1 MKQLFEFDIHI
12 GDWRVLVQSRDIQ
25 NGAVQNRHIS
35 EGAIESRHIADKA
48 IQAKHIDGSIE
59 GRNIA
64 DKAIQARHIVDNS
77 IKGDHFDDDGLHHGK
92 IADDA
97 IWARNI
103 KDRNVTSRKIEKKA
117 IQNEHLSEKSVG
129 PRNVTDDF
137 QGKIVL
143 PITNQLDGK
152 YGDITQE
159 LYSMIASLQVGGIAL
174 SGKFGERTDIGI
186 HQKAL
191 TKALGRL
198 WDELGSLTGKTY
210 MDYTLTV
217 QPTYIPKEGTATV
230 TVTADCSEAISDF
243 DSIKLYVNGV
253 LKAESHDVTRYIQNL
268 AIESE
273 GVSTIKA
280 VGVIFGK
287 TITKESQVTKAL
299 PFFMGSGQSYEDVM
313 VPECQ
318 KELIG
323 TLEGDYDLTVKND
336 GEHMFIIIPASRKI
350 EFRRASI
357 GKSDMGGYEIP
368 LDIVHEDSGIVAYKS
383 KAPDGYLAGTYNI
396 DININS

>member
-25 NGAVQNRHIS
+25 NGAVQSRHIS

-48 IQAKHIDGSIE
+48 VQAQHIDGTIE
-59 GRNIA
+59 ARHIA
-64 DKAIQARHIVDNS
+64 DKAIESRHIEDNS

-129 PRNVTDDF
+129 PSNVTDDF

-152 YGDITQE
+152 YEDITKE

-174 SGKFGERTDIGI
+174 SGKFGDRTDIGI

-198 WDELGSLTGKTY
+198 WEELGTLTGKTY

-217 QPTYIPKEGTATV
+217 QPTFIPKEGTATV

-268 AIESE
+268 TIESE

-280 VGVIFGK
+280 EGIIFGK
-287 TITKESQVTKAL
+287 TIIKEAQVSKL
-299 PFFMGSGQSYEDVM
+299 MPFFMGGGQAYTDVM

-336 GEHMFIIIPASRKI
+336 GDYMFIIIPVSHKD
-350 EFRRASI
+350 EFRRA
-357 GKSDMGGYEIP
+357 DMNGLGIKIEIP
-368 LDIVHEDSGIVAYKS
+368 MASTTYDDYVVYKS
-383 KAPDGYLAGTYNI
+383 LNTYKAGTYNI
-396 DININS
+396 DIDINS